1 MSSKPGAVCGLAFD
15 KRRLKKSL
23 VKCGC
28 GASLGIFGE
37 LVMSV
42 SMKAGSVSKSG
53 VASQGREGV
62 SHRFAHF
69 VEVGGELTSLVIER
83 DGGGVS
89 GVENV
94 VDCLFYALVRNEGVV
109 EFLVRLCLFL

>member
-23 VKCGC
+23 VKCGS
-28 GASLGIFGE
+28 GASLGIFQE

-53 VASQGREGV
+53 GPPRE
-62 SHRFAHF
+62 
-69 VEVGGELTSLVIER
+69 ER
-83 DGGGVS
+83 ACPIDLHIS
-89 GVENV
+89 
-94 VDCLFYALVRNEGVV
+94 
-109 EFLVRLCLFL
+109 